1 MRRSIGLA
9 AIDFDGWPALDA
21 ASWRAALVP
30 GSILD
35 DGGALA
41 GRAERELK
49 SFRSRFGVWLT
60 FLHQHHS
67 DRVIASGLDYLESA
81 DIRTFLQLLE
91 SRLAPYSVLSFLTG
105 LLLAARAMA
114 PTRRFPMLERAIRHH
129 KRTAKPCRDKQS
141 RLRPPE
147 ELRSLGFGLMA
158 QPQRGTARIRYA
170 NRYLDGLAIA
180 MLISMPL
187 RISNFGGLQLGQSIQ
202 RIGDRYWIS
211 VEGKDTKSGR
221 PIEFALPPD
230 LTQPIEHY
238 LAEHRPYL
246 LAQGGQSPTA
256 SQTAFW
262 VSSWGTPLTSELLAK
277 RISQRTGE
285 AFEKSMSPHLF
296 RDAVATMIAT
306 EDPEHVGMILPILG
320 HASLQVSEKHYNQA
334 KTLQSARK
342 YLNIL
347 ESLRASKGD

>member
-1 MRRSIGLA
+1 MRRMIGLVSTELEA
-9 AIDFDGWPALDA
+9 WPAPDA

-41 GRAERELK
+41 GRAARELK

-60 FLHQHHS
+60 FLRHHHS

-81 DIRTFLQLLE
+81 DIRTFLQLLA
-91 SRLAPYSVLSFLTG
+91 SRLAPYSVISFLTG

-114 PTRRFPMLERAIRHH
+114 PTRRFPMLERAIRHY
-129 KRTAKPCRDKQS
+129 KRTAKPSRDKQS
-141 RLRPPE
+141 RLQSPE
-147 ELRSLGFGLMA
+147 VLRWLGFSLMA
-158 QPQRGTARIRYA
+158 LPQRGTARVRFA
-170 NRYLDGLAIA
+170 NRYLDGLAIV

-202 RIGDRYWIS
+202 RISDRYWIS

-230 LTQPIEHY
+230 LTEPIERY
-238 LAEHRPYL
+238 LDQHRPYL
-246 LAQGGQSPTA
+246 LAQGDHSSDGLP
-256 SQTAFW
+256 AFW
-262 VSSWGTPLTSELLAK
+262 VSSWGTPLSSELLAK
-277 RISQRTGE
+277 RISQRTEE
-285 AFEKSMSPHLF
+285 AFGKSMSPHLF
-296 RDAVATMIAT
+296 RDAVATAIAT
-306 EDPEHVGMILPILG
+306 DDPEHVGMILPILG

-342 YLNIL
+342 YLNVL
-347 ESLRASKGD
+347 ESLRASKGV